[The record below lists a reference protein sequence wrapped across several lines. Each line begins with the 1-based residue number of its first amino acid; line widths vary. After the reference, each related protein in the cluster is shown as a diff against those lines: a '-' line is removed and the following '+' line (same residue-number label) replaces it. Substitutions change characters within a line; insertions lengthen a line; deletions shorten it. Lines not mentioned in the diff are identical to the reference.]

1 MVAHGTAALLFAIRA
16 VVLTVGETDPSV
28 LAGVRSLGADTV
40 VTFARPSLAA
50 SAAASAAGLA
60 YVPFLSVSD
69 VDGLLYDS
77 GALAALRAIPGIA
90 GFHYRDEDVI
100 EGYTPAAE
108 QERAYA
114 ILKGLFPGALVL
126 YATRLDLVAAD
137 PAYLDAYFR
146 PQFTDLVA
154 PYFYPVGTTPLG
166 PYQES
171 DPWEQRLASLLEPLA
186 AKMPAGQAV
195 LPVLQAFEQ
204 SGYPVGPEIAPRQ
217 MEVYRAIWPDTADV
231 AAFWWGSGVPEPLTG
246 LAERPLLRSGFTRL
260 FLGLPPKP
268 LPRAVPERG
277 GPGRAGLGDASRGY
291 NRRP

>member
-28 LAGVRSLGADTV
+28 LEGVRGLGADTV

-69 VDGLLYDS
+69 IDRLLYDPAS
-77 GALAALRAIPGIA
+77 LSALRAIPGVA
-90 GFHYRDEDVI
+90 GFHYRDEDVV
-100 EGYTPAAE
+100 EGYTPAGE
-108 QERAYA
+108 QERAFA
-114 ILKGLFPGALVL
+114 ILKALLPGKVVL

-137 PAYLDAYFR
+137 PVYLDTYFR

-166 PYQES
+166 AYQQS
-171 DPWEQRLASLLEPLA
+171 DPWEERLASLLQALSARMTP
-186 AKMPAGQAV
+186 GQGV

-204 SGYPVGPEIAPRQ
+204 TGFPVGPDLAPRQ
-217 MEVYRAIWPDTADV
+217 MEVYRSVWPDTADV
-231 AAFWWGSGVPEPLTG
+231 AAFWWGSGVPGPLAG
-246 LAERPLLRSGFTRL
+246 LEARPLLRSGFARL

-268 LPRAVPERG
+268 LPRVVPER
-277 GPGRAGLGDASRGY
+277 R
-291 NRRP
+291 